1 MTFFTELEQ
10 NFLHFVC
17 KQTNKKTPNSQIN
30 LEKEK
35 QSKKEASI
43 CFLQTFYILE
53 EIYIYFK
60 RL

>member
-1 MTFFTELEQ
+1 M
-10 NFLHFVC
+10 
-17 KQTNKKTPNSQIN
+17 QTNKKKTPNSQIN

-43 CFLQTFYILE
+43 CFLQAFYILE